1 MDPLFDLRH
10 KVALVTGASRG
21 IGEATAR
28 LLASHGAHVVI
39 SSRKQEACE
48 VVAASIREQG
58 GQATAMACH
67 AGDVDAM
74 TALINGIDEELGRL
88 DILVNNAAANPYY
101 GNVLD
106 TPLSAVDKTV
116 EVNLRGYFVMSQL
129 GARLMQKHGHG
140 VIVNIASV
148 NGIRPG
154 LNQGIYSITKAAVIN
169 MTQTFARECAHLG
182 IRCNAVLPGLTDT
195 KFASALT
202 RNENLL
208 GKVLPQIPLGRY
220 AEPEEI
226 APAVLFLASPASS
239 YVSGTTLTVDGGLTG
254 CGGL

>member
-1 MDPLFDLRH
+1 MEPLFDLTH

-28 LLASHGAHVVI
+28 LLAAHGAHVVI
-39 SSRKQEACE
+39 SSRKQESCE
-48 VVAASIREQG
+48 TVAESIRQAG
-58 GQATAMACH
+58 GNATAIACH
-67 AGDVDAM
+67 AGDIDAM
-74 TALINGIDEELGRL
+74 GALIAGIESELGRL
-88 DILVNNAAANPYY
+88 DILVNNAAANPFY

-106 TPLSAVDKTV
+106 TPLAAVDKTID
-116 EVNLRGYFVMSQL
+116 VNMRGYFVMSQL
-129 GARLMQKHGHG
+129 AAEVMKKHGHG

-169 MTQTFARECAHLG
+169 MTQTFARECAHAG

-202 RNENLL
+202 RDEKLL
-208 GKVLPQIPLGRY
+208 NKVLPQIPLGRY
-220 AEPEEI
+220 AEPTEI

-239 YVSGTTLTVDGGLTG
+239 YVTGTTLTVDGGMTG

>member
-1 MDPLFDLRH
+1 MDPLFDLTH

-21 IGEATAR
+21 IGEASAR
-28 LLASHGAHVVI
+28 LLAAHGAHVVI

-48 VVAASIREQG
+48 AVAASIRDAG
-58 GQATAMACH
+58 GQATAIACH
-67 AGDVDAM
+67 AGDIEAM
-74 TALINGIDEELGRL
+74 TALIARIDEELGRL
-88 DILVNNAAANPYY
+88 DVLVNNAAANPFY

-106 TPLSAVDKTV
+106 TPMAAVDKTID
-116 EVNLRGYFVMSQL
+116 VNMRGYFVMSQL
-129 GARLMQKHGHG
+129 AVQVMKKHGHG

-182 IRCNAVLPGLTDT
+182 VRCNAVLPGLTDT

-202 RNENLL
+202 RDEKLL
-208 GKVLPQIPLGRY
+208 AKVLPQIPLGRY
-220 AEPEEI
+220 AEPSEI
-226 APAVLFLASPASS
+226 APAVLYLASPASS
-239 YVSGTTLTVDGGLTG
+239 YVTGTTLTVDGGLTG